1 VWPEP
6 LKEAA
11 VSRTWEYNV
20 LELGPSDTRMLRE
33 QLDVAD
39 EAGWELVS
47 VFLAAA
53 DSSPVAVFRQPYT
66 PAESAA

>member
-1 VWPEP
+1 M
-6 LKEAA
+6 A
-11 VSRTWEYNV
+11 RTWEYNV
-20 LELGPSDTRMLRE
+20 LELGTSDTQMLRK

-66 PAESAA
+66 KESAAYARSTR

>member
-1 VWPEP
+1 
-6 LKEAA
+6 
-11 VSRTWEYNV
+11 
-20 LELGPSDTRMLRE
+20 MLRE

-53 DSSPVAVFRQPYT
+53 DSSPVAVFRQPYA
-66 PAESAA
+66 PKESAAYARSTQ